1 LRLVAAAAQPLDELD
16 REAVDS
22 LLRDGLVERAGE
34 LVRLPA

>member
-1 LRLVAAAAQPLDELD
+1 VAAEARPLGELD

-22 LLRDGLVERAGE
+22 LVRDGLVEQDGE